1 VNRGDGSA
9 TSAAIATRRSAH
21 MLDAVAR
28 RGGWVALLAGLALA
42 AAFAPA
48 DLVVLSIVCPA
59 LLILLWQ
66 DATPREA
73 AWRGGLFTG
82 GTFLAGTYWLYHSV
96 HEIGHAPLPVAILL
110 MLGLVAIM
118 GVYSAALGWLVARHA
133 PRQGVARWM
142 LLVPAGLILVEW
154 LRGWLLSGFPWLSL
168 GYAHL
173 DSPLRGYA
181 PVLGVYGVGLAAAVS
196 AGAIVALILGHRAAR
211 IVAVVALVLIWGAG
225 AWLTRIEWTEPRDSA
240 LDVALV
246 QGAVPQTMKW
256 ESGQRERTERL
267 YLGLSRPHFGADLV
281 VWPEASI
288 PALAADLGDFLTA
301 VRSEAAAGGTALIM
315 GLLRNEPAT
324 DAYYNA
330 IVAWNPEQPAVE
342 QWYAKRRLVPFGE
355 FFPVPATVRSWLKL
369 MSLPY
374 SDFERGSDR
383 QQPLAVAGERF
394 APTICYEDAYGTDQR
409 RIVRESTV
417 LVNVSNDAWF
427 GDSTAP
433 HQHLDISRMR
443 AIEAARPT
451 LRATNDGITVLIGHD
466 GRVLDALPQFQPGV
480 LTGSITPRTGLT
492 PYLRL
497 GNLPVLVLAL
507 AAIASGLLVRRRT
520 ATATSP

>member
-1 VNRGDGSA
+1 MNPGDGSVPRA
-9 TSAAIATRRSAH
+9 KSPRRSVL
-21 MLDAVAR
+21 MLDVLAR
-28 RGGWVALLAGLALA
+28 RGRWIALAAGLALA
-42 AAFAPA
+42 AAFAPLGLA
-48 DLVVLSIVCPA
+48 ALSVVCPA
-59 LLILLWQ
+59 IFILLWQ
-66 DATPREA
+66 DTTPREA
-73 AWRGGLFTG
+73 AWRGALFTG

-96 HEIGHAPLPVAILL
+96 HEIGHAPLPVAIFL

-118 GVYSAALGWLVARHA
+118 GAYSAGLGWLVVRHG
-133 PRQGVARWM
+133 PRDGIGRWM
-142 LLVPAGLILVEW
+142 LLVPAGWVLVEW
-154 LRGWLLSGFPWLSL
+154 LRGWFLSGFPWLSL

-173 DSPLRGYA
+173 DTWLRGYA
-181 PVLGVYGVGLAAAVS
+181 PMLGVYGVGLAAAIS
-196 AGAIVALILGHRAAR
+196 AGALVTLILGTRVSRFVALAS
-211 IVAVVALVLIWGAG
+211 IVAIWGIG
-225 AWLTRIEWTEPRDSA
+225 AWLTRVEWTEPRDRS
-240 LDVALV
+240 LSVALV

-256 ESGQRERTERL
+256 EAGQRERTERL
-267 YLGLSRPHFGADLV
+267 YLGLSRPHFGVDLV

-288 PALAADLGDFLTA
+288 PALASDLGAFLA
-301 VRSEAAAGGTALIM
+301 GVRAEAAAGGSALIM

-330 IVAWNPEQPAVE
+330 MVAWDPGQPGTE

-374 SDFERGSDR
+374 SDFEPGSDR
-383 QQPLAVAGERF
+383 QVALAVAGERF

-409 RIVRESTV
+409 HIVRDATL

-451 LRATNDGITVLIGHD
+451 LRATNDGVTALIAHD
-466 GRVLDALPQFQPGV
+466 GRVLDTLPQFEPGV
-480 LTGSITPRTGLT
+480 LTGQVTPRSGLT

-497 GNLPVLVLAL
+497 GNTTVLILVAVGIIAPLLA
-507 AAIASGLLVRRRT
+507 RRRSR
-520 ATATSP
+520 ARA

>member
-1 VNRGDGSA
+1 MNRSNASA
-9 TSAAIATRRSAH
+9 TSAAMATRPSR
-21 MLDAVAR
+21 MLDVVAR
-28 RGGWVALLAGLALA
+28 RGRWVALASGLALA

-48 DLVVLSIVCPA
+48 DLAVLSIACPA

-66 DATPREA
+66 DTAPREA

-118 GVYSAALGWLVARHA
+118 SAYSAALGWLVARYT
-133 PRQGVARWM
+133 PRAGPARWM
-142 LLVPAGLILVEW
+142 LLVPAGWMLVEW

-181 PVLGVYGVGLAAAVS
+181 PLLGVYGVGLAAAVS
-196 AGAIVALILGHRAAR
+196 AGAVITLFLGNRASRVVAMS
-211 IVAVVALVLIWGAG
+211 ALVLIWGAG
-225 AWLTRIEWTEPRDSA
+225 AGLVRVEWTEPRDSQ
-240 LDVALV
+240 LSVALV

-256 ESGQRERTERL
+256 EAGQRERTERL
-267 YLGLSRPHFGADLV
+267 YLGLSRPHFGVDLV

-288 PALAADLGDFLTA
+288 PALAADLGDFLAT
-301 VRSEAAAGGTALIM
+301 VRTEASAAGTALIM
-315 GLLRNEPAT
+315 GLLRNDPET

-330 IVAWNPEQPAVE
+330 MVAWNPEQPGIE

-355 FFPVPATVRSWLKL
+355 FFPVPAAVRSWLKL

-383 QQPLAVAGERF
+383 QNALAVAGERL

-409 RIVRESTV
+409 RIVRDSTI

-443 AIEAARPT
+443 AIEAARAT
-451 LRATNDGITVLIGHD
+451 LRATNDGITALIGHD
-466 GRVLDALPQFQPGV
+466 GRVLAELPQFQPGV
-480 LTGSITPRTGLT
+480 LTGSVTPRIGLT

-497 GNLPVLVLAL
+497 GNLPVLALAL
-507 AAIASGLLVRRRT
+507 AGIAAGVLIGRRT
-520 ATATSP
+520 ATRA

>member
-1 VNRGDGSA
+1 VNRSSGSA
-9 TSAAIATRRSAH
+9 TSAAIATRRPAR
-21 MLDAVAR
+21 MLDVVAR
-28 RGGWVALLAGLALA
+28 RGRWVALAAGLALA
-42 AAFAPA
+42 AGFAPA
-48 DLVVLSIVCPA
+48 GLAVLSIACPA

-66 DATPREA
+66 DVTPREA
-73 AWRGGLFTG
+73 AWRGALFTG

-96 HEIGHAPLPVAILL
+96 HEIGHAPLPVAIFL
-110 MLGLVAIM
+110 MLGLVTIM
-118 GVYSAALGWLVARHA
+118 GAYSAAFGWLVARYA
-133 PRQGVARWM
+133 PREGAARWM
-142 LLVPAGLILVEW
+142 LLVPGGWILVEW

-181 PVLGVYGVGLAAAVS
+181 PVLGVFGVGLAAAVS
-196 AGAIVALILGHRAAR
+196 AGAVVTLFLGHRAAR
-211 IVAVVALVLIWGAG
+211 VVAVSALALLWGAG
-225 AWLTRIEWTEPRDSA
+225 AWLTRVEWTEPRGTS
-240 LDVALV
+240 LSVALV

-256 ESGQRERTERL
+256 EPGQRERTERL
-267 YLGLSRPHFGADLV
+267 YLGLSRPHFGVDLV

-288 PALAADLGDFLTA
+288 PALAADLGDFLASVRTEASTA
-301 VRSEAAAGGTALIM
+301 GTALIM
-315 GLLRNEPAT
+315 GLIRNDPAT

-330 IVAWNPEQPAVE
+330 MVAWNPEQPGIE

-355 FFPVPATVRSWLKL
+355 FFPVPSAVRSWLKL

-374 SDFERGSDR
+374 SDFERGSD
-383 QQPLAVAGERF
+383 QQQALAVAGERL

-409 RIVRESTV
+409 RMVRDSTV

-451 LRATNDGITVLIGHD
+451 LRATNDGITALIGYD
-466 GRVLDALPQFQPGV
+466 GRVLDALPQFQAGV
-480 LTGSITPRTGLT
+480 LTGSVTPRTGLT

-497 GNLPVLVLAL
+497 GNLPVLAL
-507 AAIASGLLVRRRT
+507 AVAGIGAALLVRRRT
-520 ATATSP
+520 TRA

>member
-1 VNRGDGSA
+1 VNRSNASA
-9 TSAAIATRRSAH
+9 TSAAMATRPSRV
-21 MLDAVAR
+21 LDVVAR
-28 RGGWVALLAGLALA
+28 RGRWVALASGLALA

-48 DLVVLSIVCPA
+48 DLAVLSIACPA

-66 DATPREA
+66 DIAPREA

-118 GVYSAALGWLVARHA
+118 SAYSAALGWLVARYT
-133 PRQGVARWM
+133 PRAGPVRWM
-142 LLVPAGLILVEW
+142 LLVPAGWMLVEW

-173 DSPLRGYA
+173 DTPLRGYA
-181 PVLGVYGVGLAAAVS
+181 PLLGVYGVGLAAAVS
-196 AGAIVALILGHRAAR
+196 AGAVITLFLGNRASRLVAMS
-211 IVAVVALVLIWGAG
+211 ALVLIWGAG
-225 AWLTRIEWTEPRDSA
+225 AALTRVEWTEPRDSA
-240 LDVALV
+240 LSVALV

-256 ESGQRERTERL
+256 EAGQRERTERL
-267 YLGLSRPHFGADLV
+267 YLGLSRPHFGVDLV

-288 PALAADLGDFLTA
+288 PALAADLGDFLAT
-301 VRSEAAAGGTALIM
+301 VRTEASAAGTALIM
-315 GLLRNEPAT
+315 GLLRNDPET

-330 IVAWNPEQPAVE
+330 MVAWNPEQPGTE

-355 FFPVPATVRSWLKL
+355 FFPVPAAVRSWLKL

-383 QQPLAVAGERF
+383 QNALAVAGERL

-409 RIVRESTV
+409 RIVRDSTV

-443 AIEAARPT
+443 AIESARPT
-451 LRATNDGITVLIGHD
+451 LRATNDGITALIGHD
-466 GRVLDALPQFQPGV
+466 GRVLDELPQFQPGV
-480 LTGSITPRTGLT
+480 LTGSVTPRTGLT

-497 GNLPVLVLAL
+497 GNLPVLALAL
-507 AAIASGLLVRRRT
+507 AGIAAGVLIGRRT
-520 ATATSP
+520 ATRA

>member
-1 VNRGDGSA
+1 MNRSNASA
-9 TSAAIATRRSAH
+9 TSAAIATRPART
-21 MLDAVAR
+21 LDVVAR
-28 RGGWVALLAGLALA
+28 RGRWVALASGLALA

-48 DLVVLSIVCPA
+48 DLAVLSIACPA

-66 DATPREA
+66 DVRPREA
-73 AWRGGLFTG
+73 AWRGAFFTG

-118 GVYSAALGWLVARHA
+118 GAYSAALGWLVARYA
-133 PRQGVARWM
+133 PREGPARWM
-142 LLVPAGLILVEW
+142 LLVPAGWILVEW

-181 PVLGVYGVGLAAAVS
+181 ALLGVYGVGLAAAVS
-196 AGAIVALILGHRAAR
+196 AGAVLTLFLGNRASR
-211 IVAVVALVLIWGAG
+211 VVAVSALAVIWGAG
-225 AWLTRIEWTEPRDSA
+225 AGLTRVEWTEPRDSA
-240 LDVALV
+240 LSVALV

-256 ESGQRERTERL
+256 EAGQRERTERL
-267 YLGLSRPHFGADLV
+267 YLGLSRPHFGVDLV

-288 PALAADLGDFLTA
+288 PALAADLGDFLAA
-301 VRSEAAAGGTALIM
+301 VRTEASAAGTALIM
-315 GLLRNEPAT
+315 GLLRNDPET

-330 IVAWNPEQPAVE
+330 MVAWNPEQPGIE

-355 FFPVPATVRSWLKL
+355 FFPVPAAVRSWLKL

-383 QQPLAVAGERF
+383 QKALAVAGERL

-409 RIVRESTV
+409 RIVRDSTI

-451 LRATNDGITVLIGHD
+451 LRVTNDGITALIGHD
-466 GRVLDALPQFQPGV
+466 GRVLDKLPQFQPGV
-480 LTGSITPRTGLT
+480 LTGSVTPRTGLT

-497 GNLPVLVLAL
+497 GNLPVLALAL
-507 AAIASGLLVRRRT
+507 AGIAAGGLIGRRT
-520 ATATSP
+520 PMHA

>member
-1 VNRGDGSA
+1 VNRSPGSA
-9 TSAAIATRRSAH
+9 ASAAIATRRPVR
-21 MLDAVAR
+21 MLDVVER
-28 RGGWVALLAGLALA
+28 RGRWVALLSGLALA

-48 DLVVLSIVCPA
+48 DLAVLSIACPA

-66 DATPREA
+66 DGTPREA

-118 GVYSAALGWLVARHA
+118 GAYSATLGWLIARYA
-133 PRQGVARWM
+133 PREGVARWM
-142 LLVPAGLILVEW
+142 LLVPAGWILVEW

-168 GYAHL
+168 GLAHL

-181 PVLGVYGVGLAAAVS
+181 PVLGVYGVGLAVAVS
-196 AGAIVALILGHRAAR
+196 AGAMVTLFLGSRAAR
-211 IVAVVALVLIWGAG
+211 IVAIVALASIWGAG
-225 AWLTRIEWTEPRDSA
+225 AWLARVEWTEPRDSTIS
-240 LDVALV
+240 VALV

-267 YLGLSRPHFGADLV
+267 YLGLSRPHFGVDLV

-288 PALAADLGDFLTA
+288 PALAADLGDFLAA
-301 VRSEAAAGGTALIM
+301 VRREASAGGTALVM
-315 GLLRNEPAT
+315 GLLRNDPVT

-330 IVAWNPEQPAVE
+330 MVAWNPEQPGIE

-355 FFPVPATVRSWLKL
+355 FFPVPAAVRSWLKL

-374 SDFERGSDR
+374 SDFERGSER
-383 QQPLAVAGERF
+383 QEALAVAGERL

-409 RIVRESTV
+409 RIVRDSTI

-451 LRATNDGITVLIGHD
+451 LRATNDGITALIGHD
-466 GRVLDALPQFQPGV
+466 GRVLDTLPQFQPGV
-480 LTGSITPRTGLT
+480 LTGRVTPRIGLT
-492 PYLRL
+492 PYLRF

-507 AAIASGLLVRRRT
+507 AAIAAGLVIRRRT
-520 ATATSP
+520 ATRS